1 MGAAHSLPRA
11 IRRPVEVLTL
21 GNSLTIDLREGAVA
35 LNARLEDCIWL
46 IILQLLMQL
55 DRFLESISL
64 FHNLP
69 VLHRYH
75 AIVHVCCQLGLL
87 GLLLILKPGI
97 ACAKRI
103 HLVALAD
110 LEAKSAHFVLHK
122 LVM

>member
-1 MGAAHSLPRA
+1 
-11 IRRPVEVLTL
+11 
-21 GNSLTIDLREGAVA
+21 
-35 LNARLEDCIWL
+35 
-46 IILQLLMQL
+46 MQL
-55 DRFLESISL
+55 DRFLEGISL

-110 LEAKSAHFVLHK
+110 LEAKSAHFVLQK
-122 LVM
+122 LVMEIAARPRVLPNLLRHAVEEVSFNSRLVGGLWLYYLDIFNNWL